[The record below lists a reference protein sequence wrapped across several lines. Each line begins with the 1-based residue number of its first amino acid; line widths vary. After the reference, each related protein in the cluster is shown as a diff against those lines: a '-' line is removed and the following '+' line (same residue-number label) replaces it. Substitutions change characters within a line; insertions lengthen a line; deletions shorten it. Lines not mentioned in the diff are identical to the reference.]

1 MLSELDQFYL
11 NTEEPNKSCF
21 LALRD
26 FILAYNE
33 NITAEW
39 KYKLPFFYFKGK
51 MFCYLWKNKKSNMP
65 YVCIVR
71 SENLSHP
78 SLVQEERKK
87 MKAFY
92 IDPNADIDVETLSE
106 LFDQVIPT
114 YE

>member
-1 MLSELDQFYL
+1 
-11 NTEEPNKSCF
+11 
-21 LALRD
+21 
-26 FILAYNE
+26 
-33 NITAEW
+33 
-39 KYKLPFFYFKGK
+39 
-51 MFCYLWKNKKSNMP
+51 MP